1 MSDRVIL
8 DTNIFVGAGFNP
20 RSSSAKILDLIE
32 EGSVALIWND
42 ATLREIEKI
51 IRRIPKL
58 AWEDFARLFQDEHKY
73 THQAPEGDFLQI
85 EDPDDRKFAALAQA
99 TQAVLISIDDHL
111 LSQRAN
117 LDIRIMRPSEFL
129 ISHQA

>member
-1 MSDRVIL
+1 MSKRVIL

-42 ATLREIEKI
+42 ATMCETEKI
-51 IRRIPKL
+51 VRRIPKL
-58 AWEDFARLFQDEHKY
+58 AWEDFARLFRDEHKY
-73 THQAPEGDFLQI
+73 TYHVAEGDFHQI

-99 TQAVLISIDDHL
+99 TQAVLISNDDHL

-117 LDIRIMRPSEFL
+117 LDLRVMRPSEFL
-129 ISHQA
+129 ISR